1 MVRNSF
7 DVQAA
12 SRSSSAYPFFLW
24 KDVRPVLFL
33 FLTGGFSK
41 FKLPNTGNNY
51 RLRDIWS
58 KINIDNVQAI
68 LFKCSTRYT
77 YMYVYLSTADDF
89 LSCSLIFSVILILFK
104 YRHIV
109 RLFIIWLWKFNS
121 LWIFFFFFFF
131 CLPN

>member
-68 LFKCSTRYT
+68 LFNVPHDIHICT
-77 YMYVYLSTADDF
+77 YICQQLTIS
-89 LSCSLIFSVILILFK
+89 
-104 YRHIV
+104 YRAH
-109 RLFIIWLWKFNS
+109 
-121 LWIFFFFFFF
+121 
-131 CLPN
+131 